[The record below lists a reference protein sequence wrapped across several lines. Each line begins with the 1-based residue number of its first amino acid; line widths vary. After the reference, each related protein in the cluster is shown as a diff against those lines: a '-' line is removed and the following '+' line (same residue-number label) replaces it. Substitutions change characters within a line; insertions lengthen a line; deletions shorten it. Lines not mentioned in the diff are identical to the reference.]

1 MKQWLRR
8 KLLNILNDE
17 STEACMVNGLSR
29 KSMTGTAMAGSR
41 TSNGELQ
48 FTVSAA
54 RGGLIVNVRTY
65 DKQRD
70 DYVYLNHLIHDDQDA
85 NNNIADI
92 VSLELMKL

>member
-17 STEACMVNGLSR
+17 SAEACVVAGLSR
-29 KSMTGTAMAGSR
+29 KSMTGTAMVGSR

-70 DYVYLNHLIHDDQDA
+70 DYLYLNHLIHDDQDA
-85 NNNIADI
+85 NKNIADI
-92 VSLELMKL
+92 VSIELMKL

>member
-1 MKQWLRR
+1 
-8 KLLNILNDE
+8 
-17 STEACMVNGLSR
+17 MVNGLSR